1 MSAVV
6 YKTEQEIQKIG
17 FDILYQG
24 LGASDFIRFMQQF
37 TQGYGNYVEDRQQ
50 WQKDY
55 SVDDI
60 LAEMD
65 NLK

>member
-6 YKTEQEIQKIG
+6 YKTEQEIQKMG

-24 LGASDFIRFMQQF
+24 LGASDFIWFM
-37 TQGYGNYVEDRQQ
+37 QQ

-55 SVDDI
+55 SVDAI
-60 LAEMD
+60 LAEMN
-65 NLK
+65 NLNSG